1 MKNFTRLSCSQ
12 SSGSICGSTVR
23 PLYLRDTA
31 VVFIQFSPDAS
42 FSERFYG
49 LKRRRRP
56 YVDTNRALAAVGVV
70 PKQERLRDRDIS
82 LSLIFLVRL

>member
-1 MKNFTRLSCSQ
+1 MLAVERF
-12 SSGSICGSTVR
+12 
-23 PLYLRDTA
+23 YLRKYSMSSPSQRLDRRLH
-31 VVFIQFSPDAS
+31 QFSPDAS

-56 YVDTNRALAAVGVV
+56 YIDMDRALAAVGGV

-82 LSLIFLVRL
+82 RSLIFLVGH